1 VLDVAHRVDLM
12 RGVAEPPGDIV
23 SIESLG
29 YDEAPAAP
37 AAVRPEPEPVP
48 IESLAFDGGLEASYR
63 TLGRLVRERA
73 PARASLQGLLGAG
86 DVAATSAPTSSQEE
100 TLGIEALCYRGRA
113 ALERAGEVRR
123 ELVAAL
129 QQGRDLAAV
138 RPLVEEL
145 IDLLPLALADA

>member
-1 VLDVAHRVDLM
+1 VDLM
-12 RGVAEPPGDIV
+12 RGVGEPPGDIV